1 MDRNTQPT
9 NNILILLALF
19 KQNIKHKPIWML
31 FKSVLEVPETSTTV
45 S

>member
-19 KQNIKHKPIWML
+19 KQNIKAQTHMD
-31 FKSVLEVPETSTTV
+31 VV
-45 S
+45 